1 MNIQELIDA
10 LQNAITV
17 HHYDPETP
25 VQIDMET
32 ESYWNI
38 SVDASAICEPRSL
51 AINVEDEAL
60 KNDDWREGF
69 YEVRVFA
76 NIPVEF
82 TVTVKADDEDDAIKA
97 AQIEVDKMPTK
108 TLLAHDQY
116 EEPAV
121 YESTDWHVLGIE
133 ESHGY
138 KNTPEDLKAANRD
151 AWNVDDES

>member
-1 MNIQELIDA
+1 MSIYR
-10 LQNAITV
+10 ITV
-17 HHYDPETP
+17 REVSSIEYSIEADTEEEARYLIHMGDQ
-25 VQIDMET
+25 QIANYHTVGT
-32 ESYWNI
+32 EI
-38 SVDASAICEPRSL
+38 VDVEIK
-51 AINVEDEAL
+51 EDEAL

-121 YESTDWHVLGIE
+121 YELTDWHVLGIE

-138 KNTPEDLKAANRD
+138 ENTPEDLKAANRD